1 MSARQAYTPD
11 VASKSK
17 TPGQERELTD
27 DRLRAERDSADEAMT
42 ELRSSVDENAD
53 TVVERA
59 RERADAVLE
68 TARDRADQSL
78 DPVGSGIRAR
88 VAIAAGRTLEDAVV
102 RNERAAADDRLR
114 RERDQQVRVLAALL
128 PLERES
134 TDRALLTERSHSD
147 DQLTHRDDFL
157 GMVSHDL
164 RNLLCAL
171 VMESS
176 ELSDKASDS
185 EEGRRTVAAMKRF
198 EQYAARM
205 NRLLGD
211 LFDIVSIDSGRLAVR
226 PERHDAVEVLVEA
239 VQTYL
244 PAAVTSGVTLHCETG
259 DHALLASFD
268 SGRILQ
274 VLANLVANALKFTPR
289 GGRIV
294 VRGERAGED
303 LRISVSDTGVGIP
316 NDQIEA
322 VFERFWQAREGDRR
336 GLGLGLYISR
346 CIIEAHGGRI
356 WVESTPGKGSSF
368 FFTIPGEVPQ
378 PA

>member
-1 MSARQAYTPD
+1 M
-11 VASKSK
+11 ASKPEN
-17 TPGQERELTD
+17 PGQGRELTD
-27 DRLRAERDSADEAMT
+27 DSLRAERDSADVAMT
-42 ELRSSVDENAD
+42 ELRSGVDENAD
-53 TVVERA
+53 EVVARA

-68 TARDRADQSL
+68 AARDRADQRL
-78 DPVGSGIRAR
+78 DPIGSGSRAR

-102 RNERAAADDRLR
+102 RNERAAADERLR
-114 RERDQQVRVLAALL
+114 RERAQQVRVLAALL

-134 TDRALLTERSHSD
+134 TDRALLTERSRSD
-147 DQLTHRDDFL
+147 DQITHRDDFL

-171 VMESS
+171 VMEAS
-176 ELSDKASDS
+176 ELSDRASDS
-185 EEGRRTVAAMKRF
+185 EEGRRIVAGMGRF

-211 LFDIVSIDSGRLAVR
+211 LFDIVSIDSGRLSVR

-244 PAAVTSGVTLHCETG
+244 PAAVKKGVSLHCESG

-274 VLANLVANALKFTPR
+274 VLANLVANAIKFTPR

-294 VRGERAGED
+294 VRGERAGD
-303 LRISVSDTGVGIP
+303 GLQVSVSDTGAGIP

-322 VFERFWQAREGDRR
+322 VFERFWQDRKDDRR

-356 WVESTPGKGSSF
+356 WVESAPGKGSSF
-368 FFTIPGEVPQ
+368 YFTIPGEVPQ